1 MIKKLLFK
9 YAIYTKTNGII
20 WIYITICTEN
30 CPFLTVKKGK
40 NDRTNLLFQ
49 DRIIF
54 VNKKRE
60 T

>member
-1 MIKKLLFK
+1 MSDKK
-9 YAIYTKTNGII
+9 
-20 WIYITICTEN
+20 
-30 CPFLTVKKGK
+30 TVKKGK

>member
-1 MIKKLLFK
+1 MIKKLLFECT
-9 YAIYTKTNGII
+9 IYIKMNDII
-20 WIYITICTEN
+20 WVYITICTEN